1 LSGRAQKDTIMPI
14 DKDKRIPPDVLIL
27 ISEEAA
33 RHYKM
38 IPLALSGNVLDIGLV
53 DPDDVK
59 AQEALNFLASRNGLV
74 AQVFKI
80 SEDEWS
86 GLVKQ
91 YAGLGEEVGEALE
104 GLRRELAQEGE
115 KVGLPE
121 TLKGR
126 KEQEAPIIR
135 MVETILKHGIESKA
149 SDIHIEP
156 TMNKLRVRFR
166 LDGTL
171 QTVVVLPVEI
181 TPAIVSRIKILSN
194 LQIDETRR
202 PQDGRFTTKIGE
214 KEVDLRVAVLP
225 TARGEKVA
233 LRILDPTIGLK
244 TLPELGIIGRNL
256 EVIEKGIRKP
266 FGMILMTGPTGSG
279 KSTTIYGILQILNT
293 EGVNIVSLEDPVEYW
308 IDGVNQSQIRPELGY
323 TFANGLR
330 QILRQDPN
338 IIVVGEMRDSETAG
352 LAVQS
357 ALTGHLVL
365 STLHTNDAIGVIP
378 RLIDMGVEPFL
389 LPSALNVALAQ
400 RLVKRLCPDCKKE
413 IEPPEKIK
421 KVILDIIE
429 SMPERSRPKI
439 FAKGEPASGGKKEGL
454 KIYKAQGCPKCGNRG
469 TKGRIA
475 VFEILEMTPQL
486 EQIAISEPT
495 ESKILAESQ
504 RQGMTTM
511 LQDGIAKVLE
521 GIIGFEELIQVVSI
535 SEELK

>member
-1 LSGRAQKDTIMPI
+1 MAPI
-14 DKDKRIPPDVLIL
+14 DKDNRIPPDVLIL
-27 ISEEAA
+27 IPEDAA

-38 IPLALSGNVLDIGLV
+38 IPLTLSGNVLDVGLV

-59 AQEALNFLASRNGLV
+59 AQEALNFLVSRNGLM
-74 AQVFKI
+74 ARVFKI

-86 GLVKQ
+86 KLMKQ
-91 YAGLGEEVGEALE
+91 YVGLGEEVGEALE

-115 KVGLPE
+115 RVGLPE
-121 TLKGR
+121 TLKSR
-126 KEQEAPIIR
+126 KEQEAPVIR

-181 TPAIVSRIKILSN
+181 TPAIVARIKILSN

-202 PQDGRFTTKIGE
+202 PQDGRFTTKVGE

-225 TARGEKVA
+225 TAQGEKVA
-233 LRILDPTIGLK
+233 LRILDPTIGLR
-244 TLPELGIIGRNL
+244 TLPELGIVGRNL
-256 EVIEKGIRKP
+256 EVIERGIRKP

-293 EGVNIVSLEDPVEYW
+293 DAVNIVSLEDPVEYH

-323 TFANGLR
+323 TFATGLR

-338 IIVVGEMRDSETAG
+338 IIVVGEMRDSETAS

-378 RLIDMGVEPFL
+378 RLIDMNVEPFL

-421 KVILDIIE
+421 KVILDVIE
-429 SMPERSRPKI
+429 SMPEPSRPKI
-439 FAKGEPASGGKKEGL
+439 KKEGL
-454 KIYKAQGCPKCGNRG
+454 KIYKAQGCPKCGNKG

-486 EQIAISEPT
+486 EQIIISEPT

-504 RQGMTTM
+504 RQGMITM
-511 LQDGIAKVLE
+511 LQDGVIKVLE
-521 GIIGFEELIQVVSI
+521 GIIGFEELIQVVNI
-535 SEELK
+535 NAEESK

>member
-1 LSGRAQKDTIMPI
+1 
-14 DKDKRIPPDVLIL
+14 
-27 ISEEAA
+27 
-33 RHYKM
+33 
-38 IPLALSGNVLDIGLV
+38 
-53 DPDDVK
+53 
-59 AQEALNFLASRNGLV
+59 
-74 AQVFKI
+74 
-80 SEDEWS
+80 
-86 GLVKQ
+86 
-91 YAGLGEEVGEALE
+91 
-104 GLRRELAQEGE
+104 
-115 KVGLPE
+115 
-121 TLKGR
+121 
-126 KEQEAPIIR
+126 

-181 TPAIVSRIKILSN
+181 APAIVARIKILSN

-214 KEVDLRVAVLP
+214 KEVDLRVAILP
-225 TARGEKVA
+225 TARGEKAA
-233 LRILDPTIGLK
+233 LRILDPAIGLR

-256 EVIEKGIRKP
+256 EVIEKSIRKP

-293 EGVNIVSLEDPVEYW
+293 ETVNIVSLEDPVEYY

-323 TFANGLR
+323 TFATGLR

-389 LPSALNVALAQ
+389 LPSALNLALAQ
-400 RLVKRLCPDCKKE
+400 RLVKRLCSDCKKE
-413 IEPPEKIK
+413 VEPPEKIK
-421 KVILDIIE
+421 KVILDVIE

-439 FAKGEPASGGKKEGL
+439 KKESY

-486 EQIAISEPT
+486 EQIVLSEPS

-521 GIIGFEELIQVVSI
+521 GIISFEELIQVVSV
-535 SEELK
+535 SEEVK

>member
-1 LSGRAQKDTIMPI
+1 MVDVEK
-14 DKDKRIPPDVLIL
+14 KIPPDVLVL

-33 RHYKM
+33 RYYKM
-38 IPLALSGNVLDIGLV
+38 IPLGLDGNVLSVGLV
-53 DPDDVK
+53 NPNDVK
-59 AQEALNFLASRNGLV
+59 AQEALNFLASRNGLI

-80 SEDEWS
+80 TENEW
-86 GLVKQ
+86 LNLMKQ

-104 GLRRELAQEGE
+104 GLRKELAEE
-115 KVGLPE
+115 KEKIPVSE
-121 TLKGR
+121 TR
-126 KEQEAPIIR
+126 AQKEQAAPIIR
-135 MVETILKHGIESKA
+135 MVDTILKHGIESKA
-149 SDIHIEP
+149 SDVHIEP
-156 TMNKLRVRFR
+156 TMKKLRVRYR
-166 LDGTL
+166 LDGAL

-181 TPAIVSRIKILSN
+181 TPAIVARIKILSN

-202 PQDGRFTTKIGE
+202 PQDGRFTTKFGE
-214 KEVDLRVAVLP
+214 KEIDFRVAVLP
-225 TARGEKVA
+225 TARGEKAA
-233 LRILDPTIGLK
+233 LRILDPTIGLR

-256 EVIEKGIRKP
+256 EVVERGIRKP

-293 EGVNIVSLEDPVEYW
+293 DSVNIVSLEDPVEYYL
-308 IDGVNQSQIRPELGY
+308 DGVNQSQIRPELGY
-323 TFANGLR
+323 TFATGLR

-338 IIVVGEMRDSETAG
+338 IIVVGEMRDNETAG

-413 IEPPEKIK
+413 IEPPEPVKKI
-421 KVILDIIE
+421 ILDAVS
-429 SMPERSRPKI
+429 SMPEDSRPKI
-439 FAKGEPASGGKKEGL
+439 FAKGESASGGKSDKL
-454 KIYKAQGCPKCGNRG
+454 KIYKIGGCPKCGNKG

-486 EQIAISEPT
+486 EEIIISGPT
-495 ESKILAESQ
+495 ESKILSEAK
-504 RQGMTTM
+504 RQGMVTM
-511 LQDGIAKVLE
+511 FQDGILKVLD
-521 GIIGFEELIQVVSI
+521 GIIGFEELIQVVNVSN
-535 SEELK
+535 EEPK

>member
-1 LSGRAQKDTIMPI
+1 MAEAPI
-14 DKDKRIPPDVLIL
+14 DKDTKIPPDVLVL
-27 ISEEAA
+27 IPEDVA

-38 IPLALSGNVLDIGLV
+38 IPLSLAGDILSVGLV
-53 DPDDVK
+53 DPNDVK
-59 AQEALNFLASRNGLV
+59 AQEALNFLASRNGLA

-80 SEDEWS
+80 SESDWS
-86 GLVKQ
+86 KLIKQ
-91 YAGLGEEVGEALE
+91 YAGLGEEVSEALE
-104 GLRRELAQEGE
+104 GLREELGQEKE
-115 KVGLPE
+115 EVAAIE
-121 TLKGR
+121 AIKGK
-126 KEQEAPIIR
+126 KEQGAPIIR
-135 MVETILKHGIESKA
+135 MVETILKHGISSKA

-156 TMNKLRVRFR
+156 TLSKLRVRFR

-181 TPAIVSRIKILSN
+181 APAIISRIKILSN

-202 PQDGRFTTKIGE
+202 PQDGRFTTVIDD
-214 KEVDLRVAVLP
+214 KEIDLRVAVLP
-225 TARGEKVA
+225 TVRGEKVA
-233 LRILDPTIGLK
+233 LRILDPTVGLR

-256 EVIEKGIRKP
+256 EVVERGIKKP

-293 EGVNIVSLEDPVEYW
+293 DSVNIVSLEDPVEYYV
-308 IDGVNQSQIRPELGY
+308 DGVNQSQIRPELDY
-323 TFANGLR
+323 TFASGLR

-338 IIVVGEMRDSETAG
+338 VIVVGEMRDSETAG

-413 IEPPEKIK
+413 TEPSETIK
-421 KVILDIIE
+421 KMILDVVA
-429 SMPERSRPKI
+429 SMPEKSRPEVKQG
-439 FAKGEPASGGKKEGL
+439 F
-454 KIYKAQGCPKCGNRG
+454 KIYKAQGCPKCGNKG

-486 EQIAISEPT
+486 EKIIISEPT
-495 ESKILAESQ
+495 ESNILEESQ
-504 RQGMTTM
+504 RQGMVTM
-511 LQDGIAKVLE
+511 LQDGISKVLD

-535 SEELK
+535 TSNESVK

>member
-1 LSGRAQKDTIMPI
+1 MPI
-14 DKDKRIPPDVLIL
+14 DIEKKIPPDVLVL

-33 RHYKM
+33 RYYKM
-38 IPLALSGNVLDIGLV
+38 IPLSLSGNVLDVGLV
-53 DPDDVK
+53 NPDDVK

-80 SEDEWS
+80 TDNDWLS
-86 GLVKQ
+86 LMKQ

-104 GLRRELAQEGE
+104 GLRKELAEE
-115 KVGLPE
+115 KEKMPPLE
-121 TLKGR
+121 TAGVK
-126 KEQEAPIIR
+126 KEQAAPIIR

-156 TMNKLRVRFR
+156 TMKKLRVRYR
-166 LDGTL
+166 LDGSL
-171 QTVVVLPVEI
+171 QTVVVLPLEI
-181 TPAIVSRIKILSN
+181 APAIVARIKILSN

-202 PQDGRFTTKIGE
+202 PQDGRFTTKLGE
-214 KEVDLRVAVLP
+214 KEIDFRVAVLP
-225 TARGEKVA
+225 TARGEKAA
-233 LRILDPTIGLK
+233 LRILDPTIGLR

-256 EVIEKGIRKP
+256 EVVERGIKKP

-293 EGVNIVSLEDPVEYW
+293 DSVNIVSLEDPVEYYL
-308 IDGVNQSQIRPELGY
+308 DGVNQSQIRPELGY
-323 TFANGLR
+323 TFATGLR

-413 IEPPEKIK
+413 TEPPEPVKKI
-421 KVILDIIE
+421 ILDTIN
-429 SMPERSRPKI
+429 SMPEASRPKI
-439 FAKGEPASGGKKEGL
+439 KSDKL
-454 KIYKAQGCPKCGNRG
+454 KIYKAQGCPKCGNKG

-486 EQIAISEPT
+486 EQIIISEPT

-504 RQGMTTM
+504 RQGMITM
-511 LQDGIAKVLE
+511 LQDGVLKVLD
-521 GIIGFEELIQVVSI
+521 GIIGFEELIQVVSV
-535 SEELK
+535 SVEKPK

>member
-1 LSGRAQKDTIMPI
+1 MAIDI
-14 DKDKRIPPDVLIL
+14 DKKISPDVLVL

-33 RHYKM
+33 RYYKM
-38 IPLALSGNVLDIGLV
+38 IPLGLDGNVLNVGLV
-53 DPDDVK
+53 NPNDVK

-80 SEDEWS
+80 SENEWLS
-86 GLVKQ
+86 FMKQ

-104 GLRRELAQEGE
+104 GLRKELAQEKE
-115 KVGLPE
+115 KIPSLE
-121 TLKGR
+121 TVR
-126 KEQEAPIIR
+126 TQKEQAAPIIR
-135 MVETILKHGIESKA
+135 MVDTILKHGIESKA

-156 TMNKLRVRFR
+156 TMKKLRIRYR
-166 LDGTL
+166 LDGAL

-181 TPAIVSRIKILSN
+181 ASAIVARIKILSS

-202 PQDGRFTTKIGE
+202 PQDGRFTAKFGE
-214 KEVDLRVAVLP
+214 KEIDFRVAIFP
-225 TARGEKVA
+225 TARGEKAA

-256 EVIEKGIRKP
+256 EVVERGIKKP

-293 EGVNIVSLEDPVEYW
+293 DSVNIVSLEDPVEYYL
-308 IDGVNQSQIRPELGY
+308 DGVNQSQIRPELGY
-323 TFANGLR
+323 TFATGLR

-389 LPSALNVALAQ
+389 LPSALNVVLAQ

-413 IEPPEKIK
+413 AEPPESVKKI
-421 KVILDIIE
+421 ILDAIN
-429 SMPERSRPKI
+429 SMPEDSRPKI
-439 FAKGEPASGGKKEGL
+439 KSDKL
-454 KIYKAQGCPKCGNRG
+454 KIYKVGGCPKCGNKG

-475 VFEILEMTPQL
+475 VFEILEMTSQL
-486 EQIAISEPT
+486 EEIVISGPT
-495 ESKILAESQ
+495 ESKILAEAK
-504 RQGMTTM
+504 RQGMVTM
-511 LQDGIAKVLE
+511 FQDGILKVLD
-521 GIIGFEELIQVVSI
+521 GIIGFEELIQVVSV
-535 SEELK
+535 SKEG

>member
-1 LSGRAQKDTIMPI
+1 
-14 DKDKRIPPDVLIL
+14 
-27 ISEEAA
+27 
-33 RHYKM
+33 M
-38 IPLALSGNVLDIGLV
+38 IPLELSGSVLDVGLV
-53 DPDDVK
+53 NPDDVK

-74 AQVFKI
+74 ARVFKI
-80 SEDEWS
+80 SEADWS
-86 GLVKQ
+86 KLMKQ

-104 GLRRELAQEGE
+104 SLKKEISEE
-115 KVGLPE
+115 KVVLPAE
-121 TLKGR
+121 AKGG
-126 KEQEAPIIR
+126 KEEAAPIIR
-135 MVETILKHGIESKA
+135 MVETILKHGIESRA

-156 TMNKLRVRFR
+156 LMKKMRVRFR

-202 PQDGRFTTKIGE
+202 PQDGRFTTKVGE

-225 TARGEKVA
+225 TARGEKVTM
-233 LRILDPTIGLK
+233 RILDPTIGLR
-244 TLPELGIIGRNL
+244 TLPELGIVGRNL
-256 EVIEKGIRKP
+256 KVIERGIKKP

-323 TFANGLR
+323 TFATGLR

-365 STLHTNDAIGVIP
+365 STLHTNNAIGVIP
-378 RLIDMGVEPFL
+378 RLVNMGVEPFL

-413 IEPPEKIK
+413 IAGDRVHK
-421 KVILDIIE
+421 KD
-429 SMPERSRPKI
+429 
-439 FAKGEPASGGKKEGL
+439 
-454 KIYKAQGCPKCGNRG
+454 N
-469 TKGRIA
+469 T
-475 VFEILEMTPQL
+475 
-486 EQIAISEPT
+486 
-495 ESKILAESQ
+495 
-504 RQGMTTM
+504 
-511 LQDGIAKVLE
+511 
-521 GIIGFEELIQVVSI
+521 
-535 SEELK
+535 

>member
-1 LSGRAQKDTIMPI
+1 MVI

-27 ISEEAA
+27 ISEDAA

-38 IPLALSGNVLDIGLV
+38 IPLALSGNVLDVGLV

-59 AQEALNFLASRNGLV
+59 AQEALNFLASRNGLA

-80 SEDEWS
+80 REDEWS
-86 GLVKQ
+86 KLMKQ

-104 GLRRELAQEGE
+104 GLKRELAQEEE

-121 TLKGR
+121 ALKSR

-181 TPAIVSRIKILSN
+181 APAIVARIKILSN

-225 TARGEKVA
+225 TVQGEKAA
-233 LRILDPTIGLK
+233 LRILDPTIGLR
-244 TLPELGIIGRNL
+244 TLSELGVTGRNL
-256 EVIEKGIRKP
+256 EVLEKGISKP

-293 EGVNIVSLEDPVEYW
+293 DAVNIVSLEDPVEYH
-308 IDGVNQSQIRPELGY
+308 INGVNQSQIRPELGY
-323 TFANGLR
+323 TFATGLR

-378 RLIDMGVEPFL
+378 RLMDMGVEPFL

-413 IEPPEKIK
+413 IEPSEKIK
-421 KVILDIIE
+421 KVILDVVE
-429 SMPERSRPKI
+429 SMPEQSRPKI
-439 FAKGEPASGGKKEGL
+439 KKEGL
-454 KIYKAQGCPKCGNRG
+454 KIYKTQGCSKCGNKG
-469 TKGRIA
+469 TRGRIA

-486 EQIAISEPT
+486 EQIVISEPS

-504 RQGMTTM
+504 RQGMITM

-521 GIIGFEELIQVVSI
+521 GIIGFEELVQVVSI
-535 SEELK
+535 AEEPAK